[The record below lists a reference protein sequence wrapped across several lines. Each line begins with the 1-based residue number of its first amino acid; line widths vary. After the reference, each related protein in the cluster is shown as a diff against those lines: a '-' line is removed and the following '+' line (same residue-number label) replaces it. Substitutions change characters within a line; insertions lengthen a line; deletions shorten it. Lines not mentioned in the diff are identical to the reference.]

1 MANLKN
7 IKIAETKLE
16 FGETISL
23 FKNRGNQYTLVVSLG
38 LRRPFISHINVN
50 SERTAIVQYEDM
62 IKKIKSL

>member
-1 MANLKN
+1 MINLKN